1 MRYKIQKKNIEVFL
15 RSNAKR
21 ERKIIENVEKEEE
34 RGKNERERRLEQSLE
49 KGLRKAD
56 ALDFYA
62 TTQ

>member
-21 ERKIIENVEKEEE
+21 ERKSIENVEKEEE